1 MPNNKA
7 SPPFTPAELAEIA
20 ARRKDAGA
28 RARTLLETMTD
39 EEDAA
44 IRAAALSDPDAQPLS
59 DVQMDRMR
67 PAHEVVPHLVAAQ
80 LRGRGRPKVESPKE
94 KLAIRL
100 DPEVIEAWRAS
111 GPGWQTRMGET
122 LRKHAPKR
130 SAG

>member
-1 MPNNKA
+1 MTKKHAN
-7 SPPFTPAELAEIA
+7 PPLTPEELETIRLRRAEAN
-20 ARRKDAGA
+20 A
-28 RARTLLETMTD
+28 RARAALATMTD

-44 IRAAALSDPDAQPLS
+44 IHAAALGDPDAQPLPD
-59 DVQMDRMR
+59 DVEMG
-67 PAHEVVPHLVAAQ
+67 PAHEVAPHLVAAQ
-80 LRGRGRPKVESPKE
+80 LRGRGRPKLESPKE

-130 SAG
+130 SVG